1 MATAADTVTANKQ
14 LAVRWLELI
23 SAGAVDELCAIT
35 AADWTMEGG
44 PPDLPRGPAGIRA
57 LFATFGEITQ
67 TWQVHDVIGEEDRV
81 AVRATNRC
89 LQDSFLGVPAAGIEQ
104 VFTATFVFQILD
116 GQVHRIWR
124 NAADLQRLL
133 QLGVRIQ
140 PPA

>member
-35 AADWTMEGG
+35 PANWTMEGG

-57 LFATFGEITQ
+57 LFATFAEITQ
-67 TWQVHDVIGEEDRV
+67 TWQVHDVIAEGDRV
-81 AVRATNRC
+81 AVHATNRC
-89 LQDSFLGVPAAGIEQ
+89 VQDSFLGVPAAGIEQ

-133 QLGVRIQ
+133 QLGARIL

>member
-1 MATAADTVTANKQ
+1 MATAADTVTVNKQ

-35 AADWTMEGG
+35 PADSTMEGG

-57 LFATFGEITQ
+57 PLRHLRRDHQ
-67 TWQVHDVIGEEDRV
+67 TWQVHDVIAEEDRV